1 MAKVVSPIAAKVEV
15 IGRPR
20 ESSYEAGKF
29 YYPTL
34 FIDLSQPEGAEAAKI
49 WKNLTE
55 DEVSQIQ
62 KGDHVQLILVG
73 KDKSGKDK
81 HNIVLL
87 EDSSPAAVKSS
98 VDDTPLVP
106 GVWSPEQKRAIASY
120 VENQADV
127 LGFCLKVSREK
138 FANPHNPLV
147 ETEESIRAL
156 ATSLYITTQRKFQV

>member
-1 MAKVVSPIAAKVEV
+1 MAKVVSPIAAKIEV

-34 FIDLSQPEGAEAAKI
+34 FIDLSQPEGLEAAKI

-62 KGDHVQLILVG
+62 KGDRVQLISVG

-87 EDSSPAAVKSS
+87 DSPTTVPKSPPGQPAPLTSEW
-98 VDDTPLVP
+98 TPD
-106 GVWSPEQKRAIASY
+106 QKRAIASF
-120 VENQADV
+120 VEDQADL

-138 FANPHNPLV
+138 FANPQNPLV
-147 ETEESIRAL
+147 ETEESIRTL
-156 ATSLYITTQRKFQV
+156 ATSLYITTQHKFQV